1 MLVRHRRILIAVV
14 LLVAAGVLAV
24 LAMDAA
30 RAPVPA
36 PLVAA
41 SAAPEGDAAMDDGSP
56 TVAAPRTSPSATPEP
71 DSVTVQRPPQA
82 LPARLQV
89 PSIAVDTE
97 LEQLGLL
104 DDGSLAT
111 PVDTDLAGWFEGGPR
126 PGAVGP
132 AVIAGHVSWNG
143 DPSVFFRLTELS
155 PGDEITVEQMD
166 GTTVAFEVTRI
177 EQHPKDEFPTVAV
190 YSNTEGP
197 ELRLI
202 TCGGEFDS
210 STGHFD
216 DNIVVFATLVSD

>member
-1 MLVRHRRILIAVV
+1 MLVRHGRTLIAVV
-14 LLVAAGVLAV
+14 LLVAASVLAA
-24 LAMDAA
+24 LAVDAA

-36 PLVAA
+36 PLAAA
-41 SAAPEGDAAMDDGSP
+41 SAAPQDGATTDDSSP
-56 TVAAPRTSPSATPEP
+56 TVAAPRTSPSAAPEP
-71 DSVTVQRPPQA
+71 SSVTVQRPTPA

-89 PSIAVDTE
+89 PSIGVDTE
-97 LEQLGLL
+97 LEQLGVL

-155 PGDEITVEQMD
+155 PGDEITVEQTD
-166 GTTVAFEVTRI
+166 GAIVTFEVTRL

-190 YSNTEGP
+190 YSNTDGP